1 MLRNFLDCLYRKKQT
16 RGVPPKSQKTMLKIE
31 LQRNIIFYIHHN
43 RCGGNLSG
51 VQEHTLQSVH

>member
-1 MLRNFLDCLYRKKQT
+1 
-16 RGVPPKSQKTMLKIE
+16 MLKIE
-31 LQRNIIFYIHHN
+31 LPRNIIFYIHHN